1 MSRVPS
7 PGSRRNNRMARACAD
22 PRIGNLRTCVSQ
34 DDLMAHRMLHASL
47 KKLSDP
53 PSQNRCRPS
62 TSGLSRPDAKRH
74 EIDIPRR
81 FDRVPDRRIRV
92 GGRGADLYGASSRL
106 DEGSVLR
113 WHLPCQ
119 CDAVISLTPG
129 PGTAASGHA
138 ICEPH
143 CWRVPD
149 LRPSR
154 YAPGASA

>member
-1 MSRVPS
+1 
-7 PGSRRNNRMARACAD
+7 
-22 PRIGNLRTCVSQ
+22 VSH
-34 DDLMAHRMLHASL
+34 DDVMAHRMVHASL

-62 TSGLSRPDAKRH
+62 ISGLSRPDAKRH

-81 FDRVPDRRIRV
+81 FDRVPDRHIRV
-92 GGRGADLYGASSRL
+92 GGRGADLYGAFSRL
-106 DEGSVLR
+106 DEDSVLR

-129 PGTAASGHA
+129 PGTAILGHA
-138 ICEPH
+138 IWEPH

-149 LRPSR
+149 HACPADMPLVRQRELFEIGMHLDQSVERHPNR
-154 YAPGASA
+154 